1 MENSRC
7 QGRGENPSRT
17 LRSCAGS
24 CAGACRHGCA
34 IHNRI
39 RRRRHI
45 IDPVKAGIQNTPAKN
60 QIELWRLHS
69 ELSRPRSSGPNQ
81 CGQSHCPDKKN
92 DVARIPPRRRQIRG
106 EEIIFSDRRD
116 GIRDMVRFLHCYRTI
131 HRLVGD
137 NMGIACL
144 RRQCRSDET
153 LERFVRWRR
162 CRFKPPALSSH

>member
-24 CAGACRHGCA
+24 CAAPSTTGSGAGDTLS
-34 IHNRI
+34 I
-39 RRRRHI
+39 RSKPGSSTRPQKTKSNSGGFTPNCLGLGRQAQTSA
-45 IDPVKAGIQNTPAKN
+45 VKATAPTK
-60 QIELWRLHS
+60 R
-69 ELSRPRSSGPNQ
+69 
-81 CGQSHCPDKKN
+81 N
-92 DVARIPPRRRQIRG
+92 DVARITPRRRQIRG